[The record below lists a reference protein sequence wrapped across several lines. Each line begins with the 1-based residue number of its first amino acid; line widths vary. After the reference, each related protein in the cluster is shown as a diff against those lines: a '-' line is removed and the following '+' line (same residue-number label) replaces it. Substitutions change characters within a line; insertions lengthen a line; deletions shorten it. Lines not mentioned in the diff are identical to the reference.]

1 LRHGLLQVL
10 QRILV
15 GTDVVKNVNKNNAS
29 HAVLFEAI
37 ALVMHLDADKEMM
50 SQCVALLGKFVAVRE
65 PNIRYLGLE
74 NMTRMLLV
82 ADVNESIKKHQ
93 AHIISSLK
101 DPDISIR
108 RRSLDLLYGM
118 CDISNA
124 KDIVEELLQY
134 LTTADFGIREELAL
148 KAAILAEK
156 FAPNLA
162 WYVEVILQLIEKAG
176 DFVSDDIWYRVVQFV
191 TNNDDLQV

>member
-1 LRHGLLQVL
+1 LGIFPKSKTFTIPNMERGFSGLNNRTLL
-10 QRILV
+10 
-15 GTDVVKNVNKNNAS
+15 KFNV
-29 HAVLFEAI
+29 FGRG
-37 ALVMHLDADKEMM
+37 D
-50 SQCVALLGKFVAVRE
+50 
-65 PNIRYLGLE
+65 
-74 NMTRMLLV
+74 
-82 ADVNESIKKHQ
+82 
-93 AHIISSLK
+93 
-101 DPDISIR
+101 SIR

>member
-124 KDIVEELLQY
+124 KDIVEELLQVSH
-134 LTTADFGIREELAL
+134 LFLLEIQL
-148 KAAILAEK
+148 
-156 FAPNLA
+156 
-162 WYVEVILQLIEKAG
+162 VMHLQ
-176 DFVSDDIWYRVVQFV
+176 
-191 TNNDDLQV
+191 

>member
-1 LRHGLLQVL
+1 
-10 QRILV
+10 
-15 GTDVVKNVNKNNAS
+15 
-29 HAVLFEAI
+29 
-37 ALVMHLDADKEMM
+37 MHLDADKEMM

-124 KDIVEELLQY
+124 KDIVEELLQVSH
-134 LTTADFGIREELAL
+134 LFLLEIQL
-148 KAAILAEK
+148 
-156 FAPNLA
+156 
-162 WYVEVILQLIEKAG
+162 VMHLQ
-176 DFVSDDIWYRVVQFV
+176 
-191 TNNDDLQV
+191 